1 MSDVLQRLRQ
11 ALPSVCCPCRD
22 IRRDAADEIERLR
35 FLLRD
40 VRDRID
46 AHDWQAH
53 VTSLLSRIDAELN
66 ESTKERGEIVNPHVQ
81 DHAPEPQPDYDEMQR
96 VIKSGTEKDDE
107 PAGKVVRKGG
117 PYDHLSTKFRL

>member
-1 MSDVLQRLRQ
+1 MTLVDDLR
-11 ALPSVCCPCRD
+11 ALGRGESCD
-22 IRRDAADEIERLR
+22 FKLGGDAADEIERLR

-81 DHAPEPQPDYDEMQR
+81 DHAPEPQPDFDILPRHE
-96 VIKSGTEKDDE
+96 
-107 PAGKVVRKGG
+107 
-117 PYDHLSTKFRL
+117 